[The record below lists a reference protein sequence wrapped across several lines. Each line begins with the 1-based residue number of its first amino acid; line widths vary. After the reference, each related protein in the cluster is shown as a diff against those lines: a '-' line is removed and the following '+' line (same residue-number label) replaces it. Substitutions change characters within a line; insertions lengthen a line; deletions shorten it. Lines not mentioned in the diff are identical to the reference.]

1 MFILHT
7 LLWLCMLKAKKKN
20 ALCKMKAYISTGHLL
35 MGTHSVIQLN
45 LPCSVHITNNFMHLY
60 IFVPKHKFL
69 ITTMGHSYEGDMTQ
83 VTNLYQLRHKWSEV
97 RQRPPARC
105 QRNLCLKPGGAS
117 LVMEEL
123 SSPNLPEA
131 VSYKGH
137 TQPPHKHCSDTYIT
151 VRILKIA

>member
-1 MFILHT
+1 MVRSET
-7 LLWLCMLKAKKKN
+7 TPTCEMPEK
-20 ALCKMKAYISTGHLL
+20 
-35 MGTHSVIQLN
+35 SVL
-45 LPCSVHITNNFMHLY
+45 
-60 IFVPKHKFL
+60 
-69 ITTMGHSYEGDMTQ
+69 E
-83 VTNLYQLRHKWSEV
+83 
-97 RQRPPARC
+97 A
-105 QRNLCLKPGGAS
+105 GGAS